1 MPCFELCQFFWLL
14 VSQLPFPLYVEEVCF
29 FYSSKSRKRLLLH
42 LKKSYLFS
50 ALNCPEQGPF
60 FKRMLDLYLSL
71 FFLAYS
77 FDHELILTHVQLTS
91 WQEGKCRSQKE
102 IISQELRQ
110 VLYNATF
117 FFFFIVVRRATSNL
131 CP

>member
-50 ALNCPEQGPF
+50 ALNKVLFLKECLICIF
-60 FKRMLDLYLSL
+60 LY
-71 FFLAYS
+71 FFLR
-77 FDHELILTHVQLTS
+77 I
-91 WQEGKCRSQKE
+91 RS
-102 IISQELRQ
+102 IT
-110 VLYNATF
+110 N
-117 FFFFIVVRRATSNL
+117 
-131 CP
+131 